1 MTAAPAR
8 HPIGSQ
14 TNQLR
19 EIPLA
24 QLRESP
30 WNPRKHFDPAKL
42 TEMADSL
49 TKGQLTP
56 IIVRPF
62 PSGVGETGLYEI
74 GAGHRR
80 FRAAPQAGLKSL
92 LAVVRD
98 LDDVAFLE
106 LLTIENKQRDDIDP
120 LDEAAGYEL
129 LMKKAAYDVE
139 KLANRIGLSKDYVYN
154 RLLLLKLIPE
164 LKDYLRTRVIT
175 AGHGVLL
182 GRLKPTDQKRVMGNP
197 SRMNRYGYHDGTGLF
212 QPEHADHDPE
222 QPGLA
227 LKQPIKA
234 RSVREVATWIND
246 HVRFKPE
253 ENDLPNLFPATAAVL
268 AEAKDEDLAPVYI
281 TFDHQLKFDAKD
293 QKTRT
298 YGISSWRRA
307 DGKERSRKCDWSR
320 IGIVAAGPSRGEA
333 FRVCVNRDKCEI
345 HFKAAR
351 SAAKRR
357 RTEAAKYSDGF
368 AEPGDAGESSWEKQE
383 RIRQAKQKA
392 LAVRLEKAQP
402 ALLEALRTAIA
413 VHRVSSTSA
422 LGRFFLNETDTP
434 TVPKEFEK
442 YAPKG
447 TNGDSLVRRVV
458 FATICYHLDDTY
470 DDARGMIEDFRALG
484 VDARK
489 ILDEAAPVEK
499 PAPTKPPAKK
509 KGGRK

>member
-1 MTAAPAR
+1 MTA
-8 HPIGSQ
+8 SQ

-19 EIPLA
+19 EIPLGI
-24 QLRESP
+24 LRESP
-30 WNPRKHFDPAKL
+30 WNPRKHFDPDKL
-42 TEMADSL
+42 AEMADSL
-49 TKGQLTP
+49 AKGQLTP

-62 PSGVGETGLYEI
+62 PVGPGSPDAAFFEI

-80 FRAAPQAGLKSL
+80 FRAAPQAGLKTL

-129 LMKKAAYDVE
+129 LMKKAGYDVE

-182 GRLKPTDQKRVMGNP
+182 GRLKPSDQKRVMGNP
-197 SRMNRYGYHDGTGLF
+197 SRMNRYGYRDGTGLF
-212 QPEHADHDPE
+212 QPEHADHDPD

-246 HVRFKPE
+246 HVRFRPE

-268 AEAKDEDLAPVYI
+268 EEAKDEDLAPVYI
-281 TFDHQLKFDAKD
+281 TYDHQLKFDAKD

-298 YGISSWRRA
+298 YGVSSWRRA
-307 DGKERSRKCDWSR
+307 DGKQRSKTCDWSR

-333 FRVCVNRDKCEI
+333 FRVCVNRDKCDV

-357 RTEAAKYSDGF
+357 RTEAAKYSEGF

-392 LAVRLEKAQP
+392 LAARLEKAQP
-402 ALLEALRTAIA
+402 ALLHALKAVIA
-413 VHRVSSTSA
+413 ALPVSASSK
-422 LGRFFLNETDTP
+422 LGRFFVNESDTP

-442 YAPKG
+442 HAPKA
-447 TNGDSLVRRVV
+447 TDGDSLVRRVV
-458 FATICYHLDDTY
+458 FATVCYHLDDTY
-470 DDARGMIEDFRALG
+470 DDGRGMIADFAALG

-499 PAPTKPPAKK
+499 PAAKKVPGKK